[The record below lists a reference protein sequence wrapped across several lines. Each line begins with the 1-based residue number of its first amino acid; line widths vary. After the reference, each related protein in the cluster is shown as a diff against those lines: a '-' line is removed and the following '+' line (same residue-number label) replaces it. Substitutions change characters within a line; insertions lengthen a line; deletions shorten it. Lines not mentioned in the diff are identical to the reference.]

1 MKMRVLPA
9 VCFSLMLVVVRP
21 ADLRAQERDNSQPEG
36 ASAQTRAINEADSRA
51 EQEAERLVSL
61 APEKIILLLEQ
72 EPGLLLEFK
81 ECWCGMAITNA
92 SPWIQKNLP

>member
-9 VCFSLMLVVVRP
+9 VCFSLMLVVIRT
-21 ADLRAQERDNSQPEG
+21 ADLRAQERDYSQPEG

-72 EPGLLLEFK
+72 EPGLFLAKPTTLSNDLHEAL
-81 ECWCGMAITNA
+81 GMYGVR
-92 SPWIQKNLP
+92 